1 MMFRLDDN
9 EMRFL
14 LRFCFKYYI
23 GAAQNKPPRVVYYPW
38 VISYNYAAYSSQP
51 QDITYNM

>member
-9 EMRFL
+9 EMRLL

-38 VISYNYAAYSSQP
+38 VISYDYAAYSSQP